1 MNTQL
6 NKGSKIKFKA
16 TKAIW
21 KVKRKIGC
29 GYDFIINSEECL
41 TFQESDWINY
51 MILTG
56 KAEII
61 KK

>member
-6 NKGSKIKFKA
+6 NKGSKIKFTA
-16 TKAIW
+16 TGSIW
-21 KVKRKIGC
+21 KVKRIIGC
-29 GYDFIINSEECL
+29 GYDFIIDSKQCSS
-41 TFQESDWINY
+41 FQESDWINY

>member
-6 NKGSKIKFKA
+6 NKGSKIKF
-16 TKAIW
+16 TSTGSIW

-29 GYDFIINSEECL
+29 GYDFIIDSEECS

-51 MILTG
+51 MIQTG
-56 KAEII
+56 KALII

>member
-6 NKGSKIKFKA
+6 KFKA